1 MQGFDTIFGLVVDTE
16 NTYEYTGDVYG
27 LLHEYTR
34 YKVIG
39 VMLVSFNNMEFK
51 QVNLGEFQN
60 IRLNNYASNNLAEN
74 KWTSFLY
81 PYDTEPVIIVDRY
94 KYSGSNLIEN
104 VKTVRSYEDENDI
117 ILLYD
122 KDGKLIVRSGCDI
135 IRYDYSEQISL
146 TVDLHTH
153 SIGFSLTQRLSDNL
167 AKTSVRKN
175 YFNHVGD
182 IYYNVLNDVLT
193 CGTKH
198 VLVCEDIVEVC
209 ADCDKILL
217 PSECRTLYLDDG
229 VAVNQIVC
237 NKEIEHIV
245 SCTDY
250 PVGEWYISKE
260 SLVNRPGSRRC
271 PGLAPVGQ
279 SRLRPEDP
287 RLRGNEGVAGQ
298 PCLRY
303 SASACPARPGELRLL
318 LGDRKGAGPGGPV
331 PFRLPTSRTPLLHN
345 LMSWTRCCPDG
356 NRPTD

>member
-16 NTYEYTGDVYG
+16 NIYGYTGSVNE
-27 LLHEYTR
+27 LLHSYTR

-39 VMLVSFNNMEFK
+39 VMLVSFSDMEFK
-51 QVNLGEFQN
+51 QVSLEELKS
-60 IRLNNYASNNLAEN
+60 ISLNNYSSNSWAEN

-104 VKTVRSYEDENDI
+104 VKTLRSYEDENDI

-135 IRYDYSEQISL
+135 IHYEYSERISL

-153 SIGFSLTQRLSDNL
+153 SIGFSPTQRLSDNL

-182 IYYNVLNDVLT
+182 IYCNVLKDVLT
-193 CGTKH
+193 SGTKH

-237 NKEIEHIV
+237 NKEIGHLV
-245 SCTDY
+245 RRTDCQ
-250 PVGEWYISKE
+250 VGEWYISKE
-260 SLVNRPGSRRC
+260 SLVSFVGDLISSHINLFMNTVDGSTRPRAKLRKE
-271 PGLAPVGQ
+271 LKELNDIAY
-279 SRLRPEDP
+279 RLCNSNKYEQYLSV
-287 RLRGNEGVAGQ
+287 LREPKNKWAVNVA
-298 PCLRY
+298 L
-303 SASACPARPGELRLL
+303 SELSI
-318 LGDRKGAGPGGPV
+318 V
-331 PFRLPTSRTPLLHN
+331 VY
-345 LMSWTRCCPDG
+345 
-356 NRPTD
+356 

>member
-1 MQGFDTIFGLVVDTE
+1 MKWFDTIFGLVVDTE

-27 LLHEYTR
+27 LLHNYTR

-39 VMLVSFNNMEFK
+39 VMLVSFNDMEFK
-51 QVNLGEFQN
+51 QVSLEEFKN
-60 IRLNNYASNNLAEN
+60 IKLNNYASNSWAEN

-81 PYDTEPVIIVDRY
+81 PHDTEPVIIVDRY

-104 VKTVRSYEDENDI
+104 VKTLRSYEDENDI
-117 ILLYD
+117 ILLYG

-135 IRYDYSEQISL
+135 IHYEYSEHISL
-146 TVDLHTH
+146 TIDLHTH
-153 SIGFSLTQRLSDNL
+153 SIGFSPTQRLSDNL

-182 IYYNVLNDVLT
+182 IYYNVLKDALT

-217 PSECRTLYLDDG
+217 PSECRTLYLDGG

-250 PVGEWYISKE
+250 SVGEWYISKE
-260 SLVNRPGSRRC
+260 SLVSFVGDLINSHINLFMNTVDGSTRPR
-271 PGLAPVGQ
+271 AK
-279 SRLRPEDP
+279 LRKKLKELNDIAYKLCNSSKYEQYLSV
-287 RLRGNEGVAGQ
+287 LRESKNKWAVNVA
-298 PCLRY
+298 L
-303 SASACPARPGELRLL
+303 SELSI
-318 LGDRKGAGPGGPV
+318 V
-331 PFRLPTSRTPLLHN
+331 VY
-345 LMSWTRCCPDG
+345 
-356 NRPTD
+356 

>member
-1 MQGFDTIFGLVVDTE
+1 MQGFDTLFGLVVDTE

-51 QVNLGEFQN
+51 QVSLEEFKS
-60 IRLNNYASNNLAEN
+60 ISLNNYSSNSWAEN

-81 PYDTEPVIIVDRY
+81 PHDTEPVIIVDRY

-104 VKTVRSYEDENDI
+104 VKTLRSYEDENDI

-135 IRYDYSEQISL
+135 IHYEYSEHISL

-153 SIGFSLTQRLSDNL
+153 SIGFSPTQRLSDNL

-182 IYYNVLNDVLT
+182 IYYNVLKDVLT

-260 SLVNRPGSRRC
+260 SLVSFVGDLISSHINLFMNTVDGSTRPR
-271 PGLAPVGQ
+271 AK
-279 SRLRPEDP
+279 LRKKLKELNDIAYKLCNSSKYEQYLSV
-287 RLRGNEGVAGQ
+287 LREPKNKWAVNVA
-298 PCLRY
+298 L
-303 SASACPARPGELRLL
+303 SELSI
-318 LGDRKGAGPGGPV
+318 V
-331 PFRLPTSRTPLLHN
+331 VY
-345 LMSWTRCCPDG
+345 
-356 NRPTD
+356 

>member
-1 MQGFDTIFGLVVDTE
+1 MHEFDTLFGLVVDTE

-51 QVNLGEFQN
+51 QVNLEEFQN
-60 IRLNNYASNNLAEN
+60 IRLNNYASNNWAEN

-81 PYDTEPVIIVDRY
+81 PHDTEPVIIVDRY

-104 VKTVRSYEDENDI
+104 VKTLRSYEDENDI

-135 IRYDYSEQISL
+135 IHYEYSEHISL

-153 SIGFSLTQRLSDNL
+153 SIGFSPTQRLSDNI

-182 IYYNVLNDVLT
+182 IYYNVLKDVLT

-260 SLVNRPGSRRC
+260 SLVSFVGDLISSHINLFMNTVDGSTRPRAKLRKN
-271 PGLAPVGQ
+271 LKELNDIAY
-279 SRLRPEDP
+279 RLCNSNKYEQCLSV
-287 RLRGNEGVAGQ
+287 LREPKNKWAVNVA
-298 PCLRY
+298 L
-303 SASACPARPGELRLL
+303 SELSI
-318 LGDRKGAGPGGPV
+318 V
-331 PFRLPTSRTPLLHN
+331 VY
-345 LMSWTRCCPDG
+345 
-356 NRPTD
+356 

>member
-1 MQGFDTIFGLVVDTE
+1 MQGFDTLFGLVVDTE

-51 QVNLGEFQN
+51 QVSLEEFKS
-60 IRLNNYASNNLAEN
+60 ISLNNYSSNSWAEN

-81 PYDTEPVIIVDRY
+81 PHDTEPVIIVDRY

-104 VKTVRSYEDENDI
+104 VKTVRSFVDENDI

-135 IRYDYSEQISL
+135 IHYEYSEKISL

-153 SIGFSLTQRLSDNL
+153 SIGFSPTYRLYDNL

-182 IYYNVLNDVLT
+182 IYYNVLKDVLT

-260 SLVNRPGSRRC
+260 SLVSFVGDLISSHINLFMNTVDGSTRPR
-271 PGLAPVGQ
+271 AK
-279 SRLRPEDP
+279 LRKKLKELNDIAYKLCNSSKYEQYLSI
-287 RLRGNEGVAGQ
+287 LREPKNKWAVNIA
-298 PCLRY
+298 L
-303 SASACPARPGELRLL
+303 SEL
-318 LGDRKGAGPGGPV
+318 KIIV
-331 PFRLPTSRTPLLHN
+331 Y
-345 LMSWTRCCPDG
+345 
-356 NRPTD
+356 

>member
-1 MQGFDTIFGLVVDTE
+1 MQGFDTLFGLVVDTE

-51 QVNLGEFQN
+51 QVSLEEFKS
-60 IRLNNYASNNLAEN
+60 ISLNNYSSNSWAEN

-81 PYDTEPVIIVDRY
+81 PHDTEPVIIVDRY

-104 VKTVRSYEDENDI
+104 VKTVRSFVDENDT

-135 IRYDYSEQISL
+135 IHYEYSEKISL

-153 SIGFSLTQRLSDNL
+153 SIGFSPTYRLYDNL

-182 IYYNVLNDVLT
+182 IYYNVLKDVLT

-260 SLVNRPGSRRC
+260 SLVSFVGDLISSHINLFMNTVDGSTRPR
-271 PGLAPVGQ
+271 AK
-279 SRLRPEDP
+279 LRKKLKELNDIAYKLCNSSKYEQYLSI
-287 RLRGNEGVAGQ
+287 LREPKNKWAVNIA
-298 PCLRY
+298 L
-303 SASACPARPGELRLL
+303 SEL
-318 LGDRKGAGPGGPV
+318 KIIV
-331 PFRLPTSRTPLLHN
+331 Y
-345 LMSWTRCCPDG
+345 
-356 NRPTD
+356 

>member
-27 LLHEYTR
+27 LLHNYTR

-39 VMLVSFNNMEFK
+39 IMLVSFNDMEFK
-51 QVNLGEFQN
+51 QVSLEEFKN
-60 IRLNNYASNNLAEN
+60 IRLNNYASNSWAEN
-74 KWTSFLY
+74 KRTSFLY
-81 PYDTEPVIIVDRY
+81 PYNTEPVIIVDRY

-104 VKTVRSYEDENDI
+104 VKTLRSFVDENDI

-135 IRYDYSEQISL
+135 IHYEYSEQISL

-153 SIGFSLTQRLSDNL
+153 SIGFSPTYRLYDNL
-167 AKTSVRKN
+167 AKTSVHKN

-182 IYYNVLNDVLT
+182 IYYNVLKDVLT

-198 VLVCEDIVEVC
+198 VLACMDIVEVC

-260 SLVNRPGSRRC
+260 SLVSFVCDLISSHINLFMNTVDGSTRPR
-271 PGLAPVGQ
+271 VK
-279 SRLRPEDP
+279 LRKNLKELNDIAYKLCNSSKYEQYLSV
-287 RLRGNEGVAGQ
+287 LREPKNKWAVNVA
-298 PCLRY
+298 L
-303 SASACPARPGELRLL
+303 SEL
-318 LGDRKGAGPGGPV
+318 KIV
-331 PFRLPTSRTPLLHN
+331 IY
-345 LMSWTRCCPDG
+345 
-356 NRPTD
+356 

>member
-1 MQGFDTIFGLVVDTE
+1 MQGFDTLFGLVVDTE

-27 LLHEYTR
+27 LLHNYTR

-39 VMLVSFNNMEFK
+39 IMLVSFNGIEFK
-51 QVNLGEFQN
+51 QVSLEEFKS
-60 IRLNNYASNNLAEN
+60 ISLNNYSSNNWAEN

-94 KYSGSNLIEN
+94 KYSGSSLIEN
-104 VKTVRSYEDENDI
+104 VKTVRSYE
-117 ILLYD
+117 
-122 KDGKLIVRSGCDI
+122 DGKLIVRSGCDI

-153 SIGFSLTQRLSDNL
+153 SIGFSPTQRLSDNL

-182 IYYNVLNDVLT
+182 IYYNVLKDVLT

-260 SLVNRPGSRRC
+260 SLVSFVGDLISSHINLFMNTVDGSTRPRAKLRKKLKELNDIAYKLCNSSKYEQYLSVLRE
-271 PGLAPVGQ
+271 PKNKLAVNIAL
-279 SRLRPEDP
+279 S
-287 RLRGNEGVAGQ
+287 
-298 PCLRY
+298 
-303 SASACPARPGELRLL
+303 ELSI
-318 LGDRKGAGPGGPV
+318 V
-331 PFRLPTSRTPLLHN
+331 VY
-345 LMSWTRCCPDG
+345 
-356 NRPTD
+356 